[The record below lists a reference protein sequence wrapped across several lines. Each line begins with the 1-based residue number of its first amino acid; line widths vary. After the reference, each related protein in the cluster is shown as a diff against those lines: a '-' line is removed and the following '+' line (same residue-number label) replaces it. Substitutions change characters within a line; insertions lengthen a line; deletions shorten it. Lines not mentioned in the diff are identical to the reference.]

1 MLVAF
6 INCQKCNAKFVASN
20 EDIGVWFNPD
30 TEETKRFTQCPDCG
44 EWNKVEV
51 NLIDSKR

>member
-6 INCQKCNAKFVASN
+6 VNCQKCNTEF
-20 EDIGVWFNPD
+20 WFNPD

-44 EWNKVEV
+44 ERNKVEV
-51 NLIDSKR
+51 DFIDIE

>member
-6 INCQKCNAKFVASN
+6 VNCQKCNTKFVASGA
-20 EDIGVWFNPD
+20 DIEVWFNPD

-44 EWNKVEV
+44 ERNKVEADF
-51 NLIDSKR
+51 IDIK